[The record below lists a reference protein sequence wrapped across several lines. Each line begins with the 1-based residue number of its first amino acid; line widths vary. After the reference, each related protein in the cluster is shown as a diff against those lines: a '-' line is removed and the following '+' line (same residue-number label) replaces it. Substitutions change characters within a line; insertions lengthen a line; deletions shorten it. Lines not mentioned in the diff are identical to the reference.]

1 MEDFGAAHERY
12 LAAYSM
18 GTAEVWCSNRE
29 CLNHQEP
36 QAVKF
41 EMEYGQGW
49 YTPEECDKCG
59 SEWTEER
66 PEEEDDDDVEVVA

>member
-18 GTAEVWCSNRE
+18 STAEVWCSNKACE
-29 CLNHQEP
+29 NHEQS
-36 QAVKF
+36 QTVRF

-59 SEWTEER
+59 SEWTEE
-66 PEEEDDDDVEVVA
+66 PPGAVDE